1 MFVAIAE
8 SMSND
13 PDLAPVGVHPG
24 GKASHPYIAV
34 RTLSPSDGL
43 GVGYRILPSLVRP
56 TDEVFITI
64 PGLQMSTAVSL
75 VEIPLAVRSSHHGV
89 ETVIMIPTIES
100 AENVLP
106 PIYLR
111 IEPQVTINIGID
123 NQVRRLCHHHLVAE
137 HADPK
142 RSNKLGILH
151 EDV

>member
-8 SMSND
+8 SMSNN

-75 VEIPLAVRSSHHGV
+75 VEIPLAVWSSHHGV

-123 NQVRRLCHHHLVAE
+123 LSLIH
-137 HADPK
+137 
-142 RSNKLGILH
+142 I
-151 EDV
+151 